1 MSTARRFVSDNG
13 QVLLLAFD
21 TATPAVTVALRGDE
35 GVLAE
40 HTEVDARRH
49 GELLAPGI
57 EKVLAAAGRARTE
70 LTGVA
75 VGVGP
80 GPFTGLRVGLMT
92 ARALGDA
99 LEIPV
104 HGVCTLDILAAEVI
118 VGRPRRVTDRA
129 AGFGTLSPVE
139 PMVRFRDAAAA
150 ESSRA
155 EHRRVFPD
163 GGFAVATDARRREV
177 YWATYDAA
185 GRRETEPFVDRP
197 AEIAA
202 RLVGL
207 AVAGQGPQLY
217 PEQFPHALAPA
228 LPSAAVLAE
237 LTARLLKEDPAA
249 LLLPHPLYL
258 RRPDAVEPGARK
270 SVTPA

>member
-1 MSTARRFVSDNG
+1 MVRVRASVVPCCSRPRYVTVRSGALAALVASIVNNG

-40 HTEVDARRH
+40 HTEIDARRH

-57 EKVLAAAGRARTE
+57 EKVLAAAGCARTD

-92 ARALGDA
+92 ARAFGDA
-99 LEIPV
+99 LDIPV
-104 HGVCTLDILAAEVI
+104 YGVCTLDILAAAVVGGGREV
-118 VGRPRRVTDRA
+118 A
-129 AGFGTLSPVE
+129 AV
-139 PMVRFRDAAAA
+139 DA
-150 ESSRA
+150 E
-155 EHRRVFPD
+155 
-163 GGFAVATDARRREV
+163 FAVATDARRREV
-177 YWATYDAA
+177 YWATYDVT
-185 GRRETEPFVDRP
+185 GRRETEPSVDRP
-197 AEIAA
+197 AEIAERLSGRGVAGEGA
-202 RLVGL
+202 RLY
-207 AVAGQGPQLY
+207 A
-217 PEQFPHALAPA
+217 EHFPHALEPA

-237 LTARLLKEDPAA
+237 LTARLLREDPGA
-249 LLLPHPLYL
+249 LLPPHPLYL

>member
-1 MSTARRFVSDNG
+1 
-13 QVLLLAFD
+13 VLLLAFD

-40 HTEVDARRH
+40 HTEIDARRH

-57 EKVLAAAGRARTE
+57 EQVLAAAGCARTD

-99 LEIPV
+99 LDIPV
-104 HGVCTLDILAAEVI
+104 HGVCTLDILAAA
-118 VGRPRRVTDRA
+118 VTGADGA
-129 AGFGTLSPVE
+129 AVDKP
-139 PMVRFRDAAAA
+139 
-150 ESSRA
+150 
-155 EHRRVFPD
+155 
-163 GGFAVATDARRREV
+163 FAVATDARRREV
-177 YWATYDAA
+177 YWATYDVT
-185 GRRETEPFVDRP
+185 GRRESEPAVDRP
-197 AEIAA
+197 AEIAE
-202 RLVGL
+202 RLAGYG
-207 AVAGQGPQLY
+207 VAGQGAQLY
-217 PEQFPHALAPA
+217 PEQFPNSLRPE

-237 LTARLLKEDPAA
+237 LTARLLREAPDT
-249 LLLPHPLYL
+249 LLEPHPLYL

-270 SVTPA
+270 AVTPA